1 MIFKPAYILL
11 LSAAATAGLSSC
23 ALVDDDLDA
32 CRVGVQ
38 LRFLYDYNLESANA
52 FPSQVHCLTLHVYD
66 GQGSFVRTVT
76 DTSSKLAD
84 ENYRMPVD
92 LAPGTYHAVAY
103 GGIACDKAS
112 FAHDAEPAGGSL
124 FSDIAMRLKPGHA
137 GKALHD
143 HFHGTV
149 DFTVADGTVD
159 YQNVDLHMSKTTN
172 NIRILLQQL
181 NGEELDGKDFDFT
194 ITDCNSLLDHTNT
207 PVEGTEATI
216 YTQWTS
222 GAVSVSDV
230 DDDQAIRPRS
240 KAASFGSLAYGE
252 LSTSRIY
259 ERTKPQLSITYR
271 STGKVIAQIPL
282 HKFLAA
288 TKDSTTDWSDQEY
301 LDRGS
306 RWNLTFFLDENL
318 QWYNVSII
326 VNGYV
331 VRVNDIEFD

>member
-1 MIFKPAYILL
+1 MIKPVHILL
-11 LSAAATAGLSSC
+11 FAASAIAGLSSC
-23 ALVDDDLDA
+23 SLVNDDLDA
-32 CRVGVQ
+32 CRVGVE

-66 GQGSFVRTVT
+66 SEGRYVSTLT
-76 DTSSKLAD
+76 ETSGKLAD
-84 ENYRMPVD
+84 ENYRMAVD

-103 GGIACDKAS
+103 GGIACPEAS
-112 FAHDAEPAGGSL
+112 FAHDALPAPGSHYTE
-124 FSDIAMRLKPGHA
+124 IGMRLKPEHVGTS
-137 GKALHD
+137 LHD
-143 HFHGTV
+143 HFYGTV

-159 YQNVDLHMSKTTN
+159 YQAVDLHMSKTTN

-181 NGEELDGKDFDFT
+181 DGADLDGKDFDFT
-194 ITDCNSLLDHTNT
+194 ITDSNSLLDHTNT
-207 PVEGTEATI
+207 PVEGTEATT

-222 GAVSVSDV
+222 GSVPLADV
-230 DDDQAIRPRS
+230 DDDQAVKPQNR
-240 KAASFGSLAYGE
+240 AMTFGSLAYGE

-259 ERTKPQLSITYR
+259 ERTKPQLTIKYHADGR
-271 STGKVIAQIPL
+271 VIAQIPL

-288 TKDSTTDWSDQEY
+288 TKSDGSEWTDQEF

-306 RWNLTFFLDENL
+306 RWNLTFFLDSNF